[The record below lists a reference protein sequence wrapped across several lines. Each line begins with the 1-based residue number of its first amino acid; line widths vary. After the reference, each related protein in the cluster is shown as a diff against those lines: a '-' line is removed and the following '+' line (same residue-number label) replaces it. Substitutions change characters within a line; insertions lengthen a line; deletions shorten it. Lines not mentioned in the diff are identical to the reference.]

1 MILWQEKAQVR
12 ISTKGIRADDIK
24 HENLLSDEQISDID
38 VERVYEWVR
47 TGAWKQKDFKKW
59 LRVIRVIE

>member
-24 HENLLSDEQISDID
+24 HENLLSDQQIADID
-38 VERVYEWVR
+38 IERVYEWVR

>member
-1 MILWQEKAQVR
+1 MICWQDKTQER
-12 ISTKGIRADDIK
+12 INTKGIRAEDIK
-24 HENLLSDEQISDID
+24 HENLLTDNQIADIEIEQ
-38 VERVYEWVR
+38 VYQWVR

>member
-1 MILWQEKAQVR
+1 VILWQEKAQVR

>member
-24 HENLLSDEQISDID
+24 HENLLSDQQISDID

>member
-1 MILWQEKAQVR
+1 VILWQEKAQVR

-24 HENLLSDEQISDID
+24 HENLLSDEQIADID
-38 VERVYEWVR
+38 IERVYEWVR
-47 TGAWKQKDFKKW
+47 IGAWKQKDFKKW